1 MDPPPLLR
9 LPPELRLPP
18 LLLPELRL
26 PPEFDF
32 DLLPTEPEL
41 RVVVPLLLEEPD
53 FGFTVLPRV
62 LALLVFLLREL
73 GFTLLEDPER
83 VPTPELFE
91 RLLPGRTWRV
101 RSLRPLGWPERPEF
115 QTRVPFFLGSIGL
128 MVR

>member
-1 MDPPPLLR
+1 MPPPRLPPLDPPPLLR

-41 RVVVPLLLEEPD
+41 RVEVPLFREEPD

-62 LALLVFLLREL
+62 LVALDFLLRVL
-73 GFTLLEDPER
+73 GFTLLDEPER
-83 VPTPELFE
+83 VPTPELFD
-91 RLLPGRTWRV
+91 RLLRGRT
-101 RSLRPLGWPERPEF
+101 
-115 QTRVPFFLGSIGL
+115 
-128 MVR
+128 

>member
-41 RVVVPLLLEEPD
+41 RVVVPLFREEPD

-62 LALLVFLLREL
+62 LEPLDVLLREL
-73 GFTLLEDPER
+73 GLMLPEDPER
-83 VPTPELFE
+83 VPTPELFD
-91 RLLPGRTWRV
+91 RLLRGRTWRV
-101 RSLRPLGWPERPEF
+101 RSLRSVGWPERPEF
-115 QTRVPFFLGSIGL
+115 QTRVPLFLESVGL